1 MKKSKSIIVMLLC
14 IALLCACGK
23 KTAGLENHPEFIGSW
38 QCAEAPLEHPDY
50 YTGYLMWVI
59 NEDGSF
65 SMYDAEAGN
74 PGIAGNL
81 QIVSDKELQLECN
94 TEDDFDP
101 PVTWEDMEE
110 TQTVTYELVGENEI
124 HVTFAAEEGNSTLAF
139 YKAE

>member
-1 MKKSKSIIVMLLC
+1 MKKYKSIVIMLIC
-14 IALLCACGK
+14 IMSLCACGEK
-23 KTAGLENHPEFIGSW
+23 STGLEINPELIGNW
-38 QCAEAPLEHPDY
+38 QCAESPLEYPDY

-74 PGIAGNL
+74 PGIAGEL
-81 QIVSDKELQLECN
+81 QIISEKELQLNCN

-101 PVTWEDMEE
+101 PVTWEDMQE
-110 TQTVTYELVGENEI
+110 TQIVTYELVEEKEL
-124 HVTFAAEEGNSTLAF
+124 HVTFVSEEGNSTLAF